1 MHTRQELSDA
11 LGPYVTPGEHLMVHT
26 SYKALGGIEGGPHTV
41 IDVLLDLLG
50 AKGTLLLPTFTLDD
64 WAQRHY
70 FDYHETEG
78 KTGIIGELAR
88 KRDGFIRT
96 PHPMYNF
103 AVGGARADLY
113 RHMSG
118 HDSFGPLSV
127 YSMFH
132 RNNGR
137 ILSLGVVDP
146 DSTLSQAHYN
156 EQRAGATYRYIKQ
169 FSGIYV
175 SEDGIPRLATY
186 SMFVRLTQRHKTRLG
201 PATDRMIEQGVIHLF
216 SLFGE
221 RSLWTR
227 SDEYYQAHAEIV
239 RTSPELCY
247 CVV

>member
-26 SYKALGGIEGGPHTV
+26 SYKALGGIEGGPDAV

-50 AKGTLLLPTFTLDD
+50 AEGTLLLPTFTLDD

-88 KRDGFIRT
+88 KRDRFIRT

-103 AVGGARADLY
+103 AVGGKHADNY
-113 RHMSG
+113 RYMVD
-118 HDSFGPLSV
+118 HDSFGDMSV
-127 YSMFH
+127 YHLFH
-132 RNNGR
+132 HSNGR

-156 EQRAGATYRYIKQ
+156 EQRAGAEYRYVKK

-175 SEDGIPRLATY
+175 NEAGVPRLDTY
-186 SMFVRLTQRHKTRLG
+186 SMFVRLTQRHRTRLN
-201 PATDRMIEQGVIHLF
+201 PATDLMIEQGAIHLF

-227 SDEYYQAHAEIV
+227 SDDYYQVHTEIV
-239 RTSPELCY
+239 RSKPELCY
-247 CVV
+247 EVV

>member
-1 MHTRQELSDA
+1 MHTKQELSDA

-26 SYKALGGIEGGPHTV
+26 SYKALGGIDGGPDTV

-50 AKGTLLLPTFTLDD
+50 AEGTLLLPTFTLDD

-88 KRDGFIRT
+88 KRDDFIRT
-96 PHPMYNF
+96 THPMYNF
-103 AVGGARADLY
+103 AVSGKHARAY
-113 RHMSG
+113 WRRVE

-175 SEDGIPRLATY
+175 SAGGIPRLDTY
-186 SMFVRLTQRHKTRLG
+186 SMFVRLTQRHRTRLG
-201 PATDRMIEQGVIHLF
+201 PATDQMIRDGAIHLF

-227 SDEYYQAHAEIV
+227 SDDYYQAHSEIV
-239 RTSPELCY
+239 RTHPELCY